1 MLQEF
6 QNEPGRKS
14 TAVNVLFF
22 TGASFCIASL
32 AVSRIHG
39 LNTMDFTELAH
50 CDVEPFWSMN
60 SLWNSDDRGISLLN
74 IAIRCGNE

>member
-6 QNEPGRKS
+6 QNEPGTKNR
-14 TAVNVLFF
+14 AVDMLFF

-39 LNTMDFTELAH
+39 
-50 CDVEPFWSMN
+50 
-60 SLWNSDDRGISLLN
+60 
-74 IAIRCGNE
+74 